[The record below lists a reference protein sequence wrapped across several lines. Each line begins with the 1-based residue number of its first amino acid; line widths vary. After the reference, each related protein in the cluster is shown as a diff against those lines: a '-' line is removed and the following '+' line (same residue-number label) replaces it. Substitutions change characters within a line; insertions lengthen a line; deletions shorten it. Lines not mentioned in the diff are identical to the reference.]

1 LFLFVVLGARLGV
14 YGGGRWRKITG
25 VEPSYFVNFGNS
37 LLFYVMGVVSL
48 PTKRVRPYLFSIML
62 FMPDYV
68 PVMPLPDTTVESDF
82 KLKLKLRLARRST
95 NLVNEGYGYITIYS
109 ISLGQ
114 RDTPW
119 FIYEV
124 KILEGDARLDHT
136 NFITKLPMLAPVSV
150 LS

>member
-1 LFLFVVLGARLGV
+1 VVLGASVRV

-62 FMPDYV
+62 FMPNYV
-68 PVMPLPDTTVESDF
+68 PVMPLPSTTIKSEF

-95 NLVNEGYGYITIYS
+95 NLVNEGYGYITISYYS

-114 RDTPW
+114 RDTSW

-136 NFITKLPMLAPVSV
+136 NFITKLPMLAPVSS
-150 LS
+150 LL